1 MTQMHVYCLQGA
13 RKKSVIGF
21 MNNYDHVAKTIIFL
35 KIDWYFYL
43 KVCRIFFIGGI
54 AITMLLHAQAYAQNS
69 TQTNSTKIHPKTAIP
84 GKVVVESGSPS
95 NLSMPPQLILPPAS
109 SGVPA
114 FTNFSSN
121 PNGFKNL
128 DQDIDLIRL
137 YQEAAF
143 NDPVLNSARFNY
155 AANKEFYWQGLSSLL
170 PQVAATPS
178 ATRYFQRATNNTALT
193 SFPGNARIFDQKS
206 YTVTLTQPV
215 FNAAALEVFKQGDLN
230 TKISDLQLLQAQQ
243 DLVIRVSQAYFDVLT
258 AQDNVELF
266 KNKKELIQQQLQA
279 AKSKFEVGSATIVDA
294 NDAQAR
300 YDLANAQ
307 EIAAQAELV
316 VKRGILEQLTGH
328 PVPRLKPLIKEA
340 KITGV
345 VVDPRAKNTGSNAL
359 AIADSVSPKLPAG
372 QELDDWIR
380 QAESAN
386 YQVLASQLSVDI
398 AQSTYRGALAA
409 NYPTLN
415 FVGSTGYNTS
425 NGSPT
430 SFTAS
435 QTNIY
440 NNTIALQMN
449 IPIFSGGF
457 NNSVIRQNAAL
468 LDKAKSDYDNV
479 RRTAAQATRQAFTG
493 FYGGLATVKAYEA
506 AERSSASALESS
518 KLGFDVGTL
527 INIDVLIA
535 LDTLFTTRAALYKA
549 RYDTILNALK
559 LKAQAAALSEQDLLA
574 VNALLK

>member
-1 MTQMHVYCLQGA
+1 MTQTHFYWLRNTQN
-13 RKKSVIGF
+13 KSAIRF
-21 MNNYDHVAKTIIFL
+21 MRTYAYKNKDSTFL
-35 KIDWYFYL
+35 KPIRHLNLNPYG
-43 KVCRIFFIGGI
+43 IFFAATI
-54 AITMLLHAQAYAQNS
+54 AGVMLLHAQSYAQN
-69 TQTNSTKIHPKTAIP
+69 TMQANGPNTRPEALIP
-84 GKVVVESGSPS
+84 GKVTVGSGSPS
-95 NLSMPPQLILPPAS
+95 NLSTPPQLILPTAS
-109 SGVPA
+109 SGLPTL
-114 FTNFSSN
+114 TNSSSN

-155 AANKEFYWQGLSSLL
+155 SANREFYWQGLSSLL
-170 PQVAATPS
+170 PQVVATPS

-193 SFPGNARIFDQKS
+193 TFPGNARIFDQKS

-215 FNAAALEVFKQGDLN
+215 FNTAALEVFKQGDLN

-243 DLVIRVSQAYFDVLT
+243 DLLIRVSQAYFDVLT

-328 PVPRLKPLIKEA
+328 PVPRLKPLNKEA

-345 VVDPRAKNTGSNAL
+345 VADPHTKNADSKTV
-359 AIADSVSPKLPAG
+359 AIAGSVSPKLPAG

-386 YQVLASQLSVDI
+386 YLVLASQFSVDI
-398 AQSTYRGALAA
+398 AESTYRGALAA
-409 NYPTLN
+409 NYPTIN

-468 LDKAKSDYDNV
+468 WDKAKSDYDNV

-559 LKAQAAALSEQDLLA
+559 LKAQAASLTEQDLLA